1 MQYVEMPIKE
11 AIKKCKENATVLV
24 AEQDL
29 MDDDVEIIFVRKKG
43 NKSDEIFCDVKTVGS
58 LCDEFVKR
66 LDLFT
71 EKQDLSNI
79 KPYGIRKIVILRQ

>member
-1 MQYVEMPIKE
+1 MQYVEMTIEE
-11 AIKKCKENATVLV
+11 AMKRCKKNAKILV
-24 AEQDL
+24 AEHDL
-29 MDDDVEIIFVRKKG
+29 MDDDVEVVFVRKKG
-43 NKSDEIFCDVKTVGS
+43 NKSDEIFGDVKTVGS

-79 KPYGIRKIVILRQ
+79 RPYGRRKIVILTE